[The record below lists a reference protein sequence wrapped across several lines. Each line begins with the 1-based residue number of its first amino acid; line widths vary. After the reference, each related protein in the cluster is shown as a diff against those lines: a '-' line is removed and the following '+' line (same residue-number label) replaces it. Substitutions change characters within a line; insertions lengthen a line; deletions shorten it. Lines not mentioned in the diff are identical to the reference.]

1 MNNNQHIS
9 VFVGLSGGVDS
20 SVAAAL
26 LVEQGYDVT
35 GVYMK
40 NWSKDLPGFPC
51 PWKEDY
57 QDAKRVAV
65 KLGIKFELFDFEKEY
80 FDKVVTYMLDGFKSG
95 ITPNPDVM
103 CNQEIKFKLFYDVA
117 RSKGAD
123 YIATGHYARVQNSG
137 NPKSETQNP
146 KTVTGPTY
154 HKADGKTSNI
164 RPPTSKIAHLLKA
177 VDDNKDQTYFLYRI
191 SEEALA
197 HTLFPIGHLIKPQVR
212 EEASKWNLI
221 TATKKESMGICFVG
235 SVGIREFLSQFVESE
250 SGPIID
256 QDGKKIGTH
265 DGAIF
270 YTIGQR
276 HGLDVGGGLPYY
288 VTNKDMKSNTVYVT
302 NDISDESLW
311 AYELILTNN
320 HWINQPAKLGQKLH
334 VRTRHRAKLITC
346 EVSEINNDRVV
357 LNLSEQIRAITPG
370 QSAVLYDGEI
380 CIGGGIIF

>member
-1 MNNNQHIS
+1 MS
-9 VFVGLSGGVDS
+9 DKKKVFVGLSGGVDS

-26 LVEQGYDVT
+26 LKEQGYDVT

-65 KLGIKFELFDFEKEY
+65 KLGIPFEMFDFEKEY
-80 FDKVVTYMLDGFKSG
+80 FDNVVQYMLDGYRAG

-123 YIATGHYARVQNSG
+123 YIATGHYA
-137 NPKSETQNP
+137 
-146 KTVTGPTY
+146 KTS
-154 HKADGKTSNI
+154 DGK
-164 RPPTSKIAHLLKA
+164 LLQA
-177 VDDNKDQTYFLYRI
+177 VDDNKDQTYFLYRV
-191 SEEALA
+191 SEDALK
-197 HTLFPIGHLIKPQVR
+197 HTLFPLGDMRKPQVR
-212 EEASKWNLI
+212 EEAKKRNLI

-235 SVGIREFLSQFVESE
+235 KVGIREFLGQFIDSE
-250 SGPIID
+250 PGPIIN
-256 QDGKKIGTH
+256 QDGKQIGTH

-288 VTNKDMKSNTVYVT
+288 VTHKDMDSNTVYVT
-302 NDISDESLW
+302 SDISDESLW
-311 AYELILTNN
+311 SESLNLTSI
-320 HWINQPAKLGQKLH
+320 HWINGPATLGQKLH
-334 VRTRHRAKLITC
+334 VRTRHRAKLIPC
-346 EVSEINNDRVV
+346 EVSEIDDKRVILK
-357 LNLSEQIRAITPG
+357 LNEQIRAITPG
-370 QSAVLYDGEI
+370 QSAVLYDGDV
-380 CIGGGIIF
+380 CLGGGIITA